1 MKIVIL
7 DGYALNPGD
16 LSYDVLKQF
25 GDLAIYD
32 RTDSEAEAIA
42 RIGDGEI
49 VLTNKVPITESLL
62 AACPGIRLVCVMAT
76 GYNVVDC
83 AACARRGIPVTNV
96 PGYGTA
102 AVAQFTMALLLELC
116 HRVGL
121 HDRDVHSGG
130 WAKADCFTY
139 WRTPQT
145 ELAGKTMGII
155 GFGAIGKA
163 VGRLARAFGM
173 HVLAYNRSQS
183 EEGRGIAAYVD
194 LDTLLAQSDV
204 SGNGAHHRCRSHF
217 QNEERGDSAQYSPG
231 AAGGGTG
238 PCPGTGGRE
247 TPGRGAGCG
256 QYGTHCRRE
265 SAAALPKLH
274 HHAPHGLGPG
284 GEPPA
289 AAEYGSGEYPVLSGG
304 NSPERGQ
311 FVVEPMQ
318 KGRQTGGL
326 WPKTDTQKTSPLI
339 CRLADSKIR
348 GLFG

>member
-96 PGYGTA
+96 PSYGTA

-139 WRTPQT
+139 WRTPQM

-204 SGNGAHHRCRSHF
+204 VSLH
-217 QNEERGDSAQYSPG
+217 
-231 AAGGGTG
+231 
-238 PCPGTGGRE
+238 CPLFPE
-247 TPGRGAGCG
+247 TE
-256 QYGTHCRRE
+256 HIID
-265 SAAALPKLH
+265 AAAISKMKND
-274 HHAPHGLGPG
+274 
-284 GEPPA
+284 
-289 AAEYGSGEYPVLSGG
+289 V
-304 NSPERGQ
+304 
-311 FVVEPMQ
+311 
-318 KGRQTGGL
+318 
-326 WPKTDTQKTSPLI
+326 
-339 CRLADSKIR
+339 DS
-348 GLFG
+348 